1 MINFLAEY
9 YDWLKALHVIAVIS
23 WMAGMLYLPRIFV
36 YHTTVSKGSEASEI
50 FKVMERKLLRYIMTP
65 SMIATWI
72 FGLALAIVSDA
83 FQPGNGWFHAKFTL
97 VFLLSG
103 VHGAYAK
110 YTRLFANDANEKSEK
125 FFRIINEVPAVMMI
139 LIVIL
144 VIVRPI

>member
-1 MINFLAEY
+1 MINMLAEY
-9 YDWLKALHVIAVIS
+9 YDWLKALHLIAVIA

-36 YHTTVSKGSEASEI
+36 YHTTVAAGSEASEI

-65 SMIATWI
+65 SMIFTWV
-72 FGLALAIVSDA
+72 FGLTLAVVSDA
-83 FQPGNGWFHAKFTL
+83 FQPGNGWMHAKFAL

-103 VHGAYAK
+103 VHGMYAK
-110 YTRLFANDANEKSEK
+110 YTRLFAHDANEKSEK
-125 FFRIINEVPAVMMI
+125 FFRIINEVPAVMMV